1 MLWKIVEEMEVGL
14 YFVNNFLIE
23 NMEIYVLSEVLVV
36 IDGILDLKYIVMFI
50 ILGFIFFFVFN

>member
-1 MLWKIVEEMEVGL
+1 MEVGL